1 MSQISTN
8 ITPKYRQETHY
19 NYVQNSEFVASSF
32 TGKERDSETGFS
44 YFGARYYDS
53 DLMTGWLSVDPMAD
67 KYPNLSPYAY
77 CANNP
82 IKLVDPDGKEIWIV
96 TGTDN
101 NGDWIT
107 KKVSSIN
114 DHPSN
119 EQMNVLRKIYENNK
133 GKEVIDEIMKSD
145 KIFTIG
151 EKIDYVTE
159 HSVSE
164 DLYVSWGIAAENHG
178 GNERNVLAEE
188 IFHCYQI
195 VKGAWKFTG
204 MSKNEKLDCE
214 ITAKEFAAKTLGYD
228 NKYFYTQGF
237 YIPTEMHIMDK
248 WDYGTKKSYLQKGVK
263 TKLPRYKN
271 DPTFDNQSIQS
282 GIYYHEGAY

>member
-1 MSQISTN
+1 MCNFANRKQPKNMHQNHIKYSQ
-8 ITPKYRQETHY
+8 
-19 NYVQNSEFVASSF
+19 NYPRSF

-53 DLMTGWLSVDPMAD
+53 DILTGWLSVDPMAD
-67 KYPNLSPYAY
+67 KYPGLSPYAY
-77 CANNP
+77 CAWNP
-82 IKLVDPDGKEIWIV
+82 VKLVDPDGKEIWIV
-96 TGTDN
+96 TGTDD

-107 KKVSSIN
+107 EKVSSIN
-114 DHPSN
+114 DYPNS
-119 EQMNVLRKIYENNK
+119 EQMNVLRMIYENNE
-133 GKEVIDEIMKSD
+133 GKEVVDEIMKSD

-178 GNERNVLAEE
+178 GNETNVLAEE

-195 VKGAWKFTG
+195 VKGTWKFTG
-204 MSKNEKLDCE
+204 MSKDEMLDCE
-214 ITAKEFAAKTLGYD
+214 ITAKEFAAKTFSYD
-228 NKYFYTQGF
+228 KYFYTQGF

-263 TKLPRYKN
+263 TELPCYKN
-271 DPTFDNQSIQS
+271 DPTFDNQCIQS
-282 GIYYHEGAY
+282 GIYKHEGAY